1 MARDPQRR
9 FYLDGYGKKPQEYPW
24 HYGVGKG
31 IKSLAS
37 GITFAA
43 EAVDAFGRQRVSQ
56 PYTLFDSQNRYE
68 EDSNYDTLSAS
79 GGSKS
84 YNIDDSTINLNTTTA
99 SGSKVVRQTFR
110 SFPYQPGK
118 SLLIIQTFAM
128 SEFVSGNRQRVG
140 YFNDDNGIYLE
151 RDENG
156 VVNIVLRSSSSGSV
170 VEIKVPQSSWNGD
183 KLDGVAPSKRLLDL
197 TKTQIFWID
206 IEWLGVGPVR
216 AGFYC
221 DGRPVVAHTF
231 QNENVQT
238 TTYMTTAILNVRYE
252 IENVSAT
259 TSTSFLKQICSS
271 VQSEGGY
278 SALSR
283 NYIANRSTAATGIG
297 TASYLP
303 IVSIRHA
310 TNREGSVLLI
320 NKFQFYPTSTDDFEV
335 VLLKNPTLT
344 GATFAGSIAGNS
356 NVDVDTAATAIS
368 SIGTIVDM
376 GYATSSNQST
386 STTQITEPYNWE
398 LQVGSSISGTSDIFT
413 LAVRTLSG
421 TGTGTGFISLYDLTT
436 N

>member
-24 HYGVGKG
+24 HYGVGRG

-37 GITFAA
+37 GITFAG

-56 PYTLFDSQNRYE
+56 PYTLFDSQNRYQ
-68 EDSNYDTLSAS
+68 EDSNYDTLTAS

-84 YNIDDSTINLNTTTA
+84 YNADDSTINLNTTTT

-156 VVNIVLRSSSSGSV
+156 IVNIVLRSSSSGSV

-216 AGFYC
+216 AGFY
-221 DGRPVVAHTF
+221 
-231 QNENVQT
+231 
-238 TTYMTTAILNVRYE
+238 
-252 IENVSAT
+252 
-259 TSTSFLKQICSS
+259 
-271 VQSEGGY
+271 
-278 SALSR
+278 
-283 NYIANRSTAATGIG
+283 
-297 TASYLP
+297 
-303 IVSIRHA
+303 
-310 TNREGSVLLI
+310 
-320 NKFQFYPTSTDDFEV
+320 
-335 VLLKNPTLT
+335 
-344 GATFAGSIAGNS
+344 
-356 NVDVDTAATAIS
+356 
-368 SIGTIVDM
+368 
-376 GYATSSNQST
+376 
-386 STTQITEPYNWE
+386 
-398 LQVGSSISGTSDIFT
+398 
-413 LAVRTLSG
+413 
-421 TGTGTGFISLYDLTT
+421 
-436 N
+436 